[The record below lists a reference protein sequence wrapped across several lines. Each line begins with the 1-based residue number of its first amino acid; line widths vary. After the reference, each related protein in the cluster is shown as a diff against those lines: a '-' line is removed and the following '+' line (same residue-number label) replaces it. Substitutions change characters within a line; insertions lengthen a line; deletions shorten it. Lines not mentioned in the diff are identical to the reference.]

1 MLTYIEHSAMIKSAE
16 NKKEK
21 RARPFCQATGC
32 FDHADYY
39 VVIKET
45 EEPNYYEMNKDG
57 NYEKTEKSF
66 DEGHEF
72 DGFKLILYF
81 CRRHE
86 NDFKYLV
93 RGSELRVAK
102 KCALGVLE
110 LRQDQ

>member
-1 MLTYIEHSAMIKSAE
+1 MIRSFE
-16 NKKEK
+16 NRREK

-45 EEPNYYEMNKDG
+45 EESDYYEVSKEHD
-57 NYEKTEKSF
+57 YEKTEKAF
-66 DEGHEF
+66 DESHDF
-72 DGFKLILYF
+72 DGFKLILYL

-86 NDFKYLV
+86 NDFKYLI

-110 LRQDQ
+110 LRQDR